1 MAAYQLGNIKILL
14 VDDNH
19 YMVLLLRTILSAFGV
34 TRMKQAANG
43 AEAMDLLK
51 TFQPDLIITDWRMKP
66 VGGLELTKMVRYKD
80 NYPLCFTP
88 IIIVSGY
95 SDPGS
100 VVKARRAGINQYLVK
115 PISPQTLY
123 QRIIWTIE
131 NPLQFQLIDDCYVPV
146 HNQAN
151 HPDAFPIATQGIPDD
166 TDGDIVIED
175 LDDDTNTN
183 FWL

>member
-1 MAAYQLGNIKILL
+1 MHIINFLIRDYARMAWPYYQ
-14 VDDNH
+14 H
-19 YMVLLLRTILSAFGV
+19 HF
-34 TRMKQAANG
+34 
-43 AEAMDLLK
+43 E
-51 TFQPDLIITDWRMKP
+51 
-66 VGGLELTKMVRYKD
+66 
-80 NYPLCFTP
+80 
-88 IIIVSGY
+88 
-95 SDPGS
+95 
-100 VVKARRAGINQYLVK
+100 YLVK